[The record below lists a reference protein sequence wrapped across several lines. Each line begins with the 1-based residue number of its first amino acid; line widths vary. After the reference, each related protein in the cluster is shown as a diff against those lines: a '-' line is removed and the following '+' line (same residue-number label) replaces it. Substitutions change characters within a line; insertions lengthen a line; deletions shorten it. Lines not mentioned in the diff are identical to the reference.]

1 MQMPR
6 RSNNTIDFPDKAAS
20 GSGYNLTLP
29 EDHPQSEQERRRRAW
44 IHKHPIRITE
54 VSCRWL
60 EEPVRSTLEHF
71 AALAARSL
79 LILSGPR
86 QAGQE
91 ELFGELMPSVATVDL
106 DDPNSC
112 SAAQDAPKTFLSRN
126 AEKTVLLV
134 LNAHRAP
141 ALLNVLIQSAG
152 LTDAQADFAA
162 PKTVIASMSAELEL
176 LKHLSKSECIRLL
189 RIRTLA
195 QGELTGIS
203 PNFADRLLRLDF
215 PSQLSHD
222 ECNRDL
228 ILEIAMH
235 GGYPGARQGT
245 ADQCHDFFHQLIRK
259 ICKFDLAGISRI
271 KNPNSLRKVYRML
284 AATNGEPL
292 NLSLIASVL
301 DIGRPLARDCV
312 KALEALYLVEKLP
325 V

>member
-1 MQMPR
+1 MPR

-126 AEKTVLLV
+126 AEKNRFT
-134 LNAHRAP
+134 
-141 ALLNVLIQSAG
+141 G
-152 LTDAQADFAA
+152 AQRPSGSRFA
-162 PKTVIASMSAELEL
+162 
-176 LKHLSKSECIRLL
+176 
-189 RIRTLA
+189 
-195 QGELTGIS
+195 Q
-203 PNFADRLLRLDF
+203 RLDSIGGAYGRASRLRRTQNRYCKHERRARAF
-215 PSQLSHD
+215 KAPFRERMYSSFAHSYACSGRTDRHKSQFCRSTAAARLS
-222 ECNRDL
+222 
-228 ILEIAMH
+228 
-235 GGYPGARQGT
+235 
-245 ADQCHDFFHQLIRK
+245 
-259 ICKFDLAGISRI
+259 
-271 KNPNSLRKVYRML
+271 L
-284 AATNGEPL
+284 AAFP
-292 NLSLIASVL
+292 
-301 DIGRPLARDCV
+301 
-312 KALEALYLVEKLP
+312 
-325 V
+325 

>member
-20 GSGYNLTLP
+20 GSDYNLTLP

-71 AALAARSL
+71 TALAARSL

-141 ALLNVLIQSAG
+141 ALLNVLIPSLSKYFLIVNQEG
-152 LTDAQADFAA
+152 TETDKWVA
-162 PKTVIASMSAELEL
+162 PILSKRKIKSSEESFQKKSQLHRRTASMGLQKAAY
-176 LKHLSKSECIRLL
+176 
-189 RIRTLA
+189 T
-195 QGELTGIS
+195 TG
-203 PNFADRLLRLDF
+203 
-215 PSQLSHD
+215 
-222 ECNRDL
+222 
-228 ILEIAMH
+228 
-235 GGYPGARQGT
+235 
-245 ADQCHDFFHQLIRK
+245 
-259 ICKFDLAGISRI
+259 
-271 KNPNSLRKVYRML
+271 
-284 AATNGEPL
+284 
-292 NLSLIASVL
+292 
-301 DIGRPLARDCV
+301 
-312 KALEALYLVEKLP
+312 
-325 V
+325 